1 MLTKTMNLF
10 YAWTELNFLL
20 FSMGRLGLHMYA
32 EINGCQIAQNLRA
45 SQSFV
50 KKHEYTNSVA
60 SAARE
65 SQLVKFNY
73 NNPFERFL
81 WGPL

>member
-1 MLTKTMNLF
+1 MNLF

-60 SAARE
+60 SAISKRE
-65 SQLVKFNY
+65 SRIWTLYISGSN
-73 NNPFERFL
+73 
-81 WGPL
+81 